1 MRKATR
7 KATRTLGAALLLA
20 LVSLAAVLSAG
31 RAQTPAGGPEAELG
45 ARLYAENCAVCHGAD
60 GQGRVGATLAK
71 DWPSI
76 RPDLTVKTIISDGVP
91 GSRMPAWSQARGGP
105 FNEAEIEA
113 LTQYI
118 LSWQTGG
125 APQITSRATATLR
138 PPITP
143 PPNVSG
149 DPNRGAVLFDENCA
163 VCHGPDG
170 QGRVG
175 AALAKAWSG
184 ARPDLLVKTTI
195 ANGIQ
200 GSQMPAWSQ
209 AKGGPLSDQQIDD
222 LVVFVLTLG
231 AQKPVEQIAPTA
243 ALPASGASQS
253 PLSDWRGLLLFVI
266 LLVAIIGA
274 ALLLQ
279 RRKV

>member
-1 MRKATR
+1 MP
-7 KATRTLGAALLLA
+7 KATRTLGVALLLA
-20 LVSLAAVLSAG
+20 LVLLAAVSIAARAG
-31 RAQTPAGGPEAELG
+31 ETAQDPTTELG
-45 ARLYAENCAVCHGAD
+45 AQLYAENCVVCHGAN

-76 RPDLTVKTIISDGVP
+76 RPDLTVKTIISNGVP
-91 GSRMPAWSQARGGP
+91 GSRMPAWSQANGGP
-105 FNEAEIEA
+105 FSDAEIEA

-125 APQITSRATATLR
+125 APQITPRATVTLR

-163 VCHGPDG
+163 VCHGPNG
-170 QGRVG
+170 QGRAG
-175 AALAKAWSG
+175 ATLAKAWSG
-184 ARPDLLVKTTI
+184 VRPDLEVETII

-209 AKGGPLSDQQIDD
+209 ASGGPLSKAEIDD
-222 LVVFVLTLG
+222 LVTFVLTLG
-231 AQKPVEQIAPTA
+231 EHNPVDQIAPTA
-243 ALPASGASQS
+243 ALPGANAGQS
-253 PLSDWRGLLLFVI
+253 PLGGWAGVVLFVI
-266 LLVAIIGA
+266 LLGAIIA
-274 ALLLQ
+274 AAVLLQ
-279 RRKV
+279 SRKTE